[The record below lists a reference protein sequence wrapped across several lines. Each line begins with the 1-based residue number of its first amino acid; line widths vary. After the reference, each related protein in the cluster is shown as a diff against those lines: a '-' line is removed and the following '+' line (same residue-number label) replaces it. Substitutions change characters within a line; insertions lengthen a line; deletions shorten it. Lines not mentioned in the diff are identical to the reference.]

1 MNEPLITVVGNLTA
15 DPEVKYTQ
23 AGLAVVNFTIA
34 STPRV
39 KDGDQ
44 WKDGEALFLRASAWR
59 DLAENIGQ
67 ALHKGSRVVAQGRLT
82 SRSYETKEGEKRTSL
97 ELQIEDI
104 GVGIPRTKP
113 NAQRG
118 GPTQVAGSPTTPP
131 FVAPQQDFPTGEYD
145 PNAPF

>member
-113 NAQRG
+113 NPQRG
-118 GPTQVAGSPTTPP
+118 GPTQAAGQPQ
-131 FVAPQQDFPTGEYD
+131 APAVHIQDQFPGGEYD